1 MFRSPLSQIF
11 QLGVAV
17 YKVNALVSVL
27 IGAGLLFFLV
37 VVVDLSAG
45 RPLKNAADRGA
56 ADRVGLSQ

>member
-1 MFRSPLSQIF
+1 M
-11 QLGVAV
+11 